1 MFTYSIHCDY
11 KCMKLTCAASAAAF
25 ISSLVAQGTRDII
38 SLVAYRN
45 KQTIN
50 ITNISVFD
58 KIM

>member
-1 MFTYSIHCDY
+1 
-11 KCMKLTCAASAAAF
+11 MKLTCAASTAAF